1 MDSRGLFIYS
11 LVGVDG
17 FRRLC
22 QCPLKGI
29 GGPGAP
35 HVMHFC
41 RRVDAGL
48 LLQREATMFE
58 LRLALVRPL
67 CA

>member
-1 MDSRGLFIYS
+1 MS
-11 LVGVDG
+11 
-17 FRRLC
+17 
-22 QCPLKGI
+22 LKGI

>member
-1 MDSRGLFIYS
+1 MDSRGLFI
-11 LVGVDG
+11 LFFG
-17 FRRLC
+17 RRGWLSEAM
-22 QCPLKGI
+22 PVSLKGI